1 MSLFFFLILF
11 MKQYLI
17 NYYNLVVFEAPGVL
31 SVCLILRGIVGKTP
45 ETIIAITKVLRVDLT
60 FNFTITINAWF
71 CSIK

>member
-1 MSLFFFLILF
+1 MSNLMSLFFLILF

-45 ETIIAITKVLRVDLT
+45 DTIIAIT
-60 FNFTITINAWF
+60 
-71 CSIK
+71 